1 MTRPALFATVAAVT
15 IFCGIAQAGVTDF
28 QCTFPNDPQ
37 EIYHTWTFDYQDLE
51 LTLAEAIN
59 GGGADHLM
67 GSGEA
72 DGDPTIHVVKSVE
85 NQTGVP
91 WTGYELHLSGAGVS
105 FVPPTVSSHFLTS
118 NLTANLIEY
127 FSPNP
132 VPNGDT
138 VVLDFYINV
147 AEAGLFSFTL
157 TQIPIPEP
165 ATLGLLALGGLLLR
179 RRR

>member
-15 IFCGIAQAGVTDF
+15 IFCGIAHAGVVDF
-28 QCTFPNDPQ
+28 QCTFPQDPQ
-37 EIYHTWTFDYQDLE
+37 QSYHIWAFDDQNLE
-51 LTLAEAIN
+51 LTLTEAIN
-59 GGGADHLM
+59 GAGADQVIM
-67 GSGEA
+67 SGGA
-72 DGDPTIHVVKSVE
+72 DGDPTFHVIKEVE
-85 NQTGVP
+85 NQTGVT

-105 FVPPTVSSHFLTS
+105 FVPPAGSSHFLTS
-118 NLTANLIEY
+118 NVTANLIEY

-138 VVLDFYINV
+138 VVLDFYINLS
-147 AEAGLFSFTL
+147 ESGLFSFTL